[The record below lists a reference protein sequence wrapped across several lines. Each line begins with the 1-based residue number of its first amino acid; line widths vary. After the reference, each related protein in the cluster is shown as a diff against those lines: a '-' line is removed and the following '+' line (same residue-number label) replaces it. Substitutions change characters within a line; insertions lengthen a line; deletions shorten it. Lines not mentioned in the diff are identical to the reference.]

1 MTKETK
7 QDMVIRVMEAHKGKP
22 MAEVCDAIV
31 AEAVTAGFSGKPIDF
46 ARAKAYYAQ
55 VLRMG
60 LTDAGKVEKTER
72 KAREPKTAKPKAEK
86 KQKLVKVPVPKVA
99 GEKRKITDKTVEEI
113 EDIKNKNLAR
123 LKEIGQKWK
132 KGQYAEGKAGGFSAE
147 EEEAARQYVAD
158 VTNDLDSFKAP
169 EYLTADEVKA
179 LV

>member
-7 QDMVIRVMEAHKGKP
+7 QDMVIRVMEANKGKS
-22 MAEVCDAIV
+22 MDAVCELIV
-31 AEAVTAGFSGKPIDF
+31 MEAVVCNFSGKPIDF

-72 KAREPKTAKPKAEK
+72 KPRAVKEKVAKQP

-123 LKEIGQKWK
+123 LKEIGKKWK
-132 KGQYAEGKAGGFSAE
+132 KGQYAEGKTGGFSE
-147 EEEAARQYVAD
+147 EEEAAARQYVAD
-158 VTNDLDSFKAP
+158 VTDDLDSFKAP